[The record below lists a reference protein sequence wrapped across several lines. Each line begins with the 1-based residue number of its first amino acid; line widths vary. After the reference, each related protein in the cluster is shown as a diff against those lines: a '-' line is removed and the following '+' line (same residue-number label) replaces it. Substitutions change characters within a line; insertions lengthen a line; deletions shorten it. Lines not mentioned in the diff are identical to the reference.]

1 MNSTADHS
9 RPQGDAVAVTG
20 PGSELSR
27 ARIERGLDCEE
38 VARKLRLPV
47 KLIEAL
53 ERDDY
58 SGLPGSTYIRG
69 YLRAYAAMLGVP
81 PEPVLEAHARL
92 TRGNTPTNL
101 GKLAVAEQVTSQ
113 HRHMRLTTYLVVAV
127 IFGLSIAWW
136 QARDVRRAGGEPA
149 SPATAS
155 PAEEPAS
162 AATRDA
168 PPSGPEVAEQR
179 ATVASEQTGP
189 RSPVVP
195 APRMEAKGS
204 SVANLTVHAEQES
217 WADIRDAED
226 RRLVYEILPAGRT
239 VTLQGIPPF
248 SIYLGNVAGVRVELN
263 GEVQDTERFGPGPVA
278 RFRVGEGARPPVTRT
293 SP

>member
-9 RPQGDAVAVTG
+9 RPQADAVAVTG

-27 ARIERGLDCEE
+27 VRIDRGLDCEE

-92 TRGNTPTNL
+92 TRGNAPTNL

-136 QARDVRRAGGEPA
+136 QARDVRRAGNEPA
-149 SPATAS
+149 TPVTASSAEELVDSPA
-155 PAEEPAS
+155 
-162 AATRDA
+162 RDA
-168 PPSGPEVAEQR
+168 SVPGPEAAEQR
-179 ATVASEQTGP
+179 AALPSEQATRRTPVIPEP
-189 RSPVVP
+189 R
-195 APRMEAKGS
+195 AEAKGS

-278 RFRVGEGARPPVTRT
+278 RFRVGEGARPTVPRT